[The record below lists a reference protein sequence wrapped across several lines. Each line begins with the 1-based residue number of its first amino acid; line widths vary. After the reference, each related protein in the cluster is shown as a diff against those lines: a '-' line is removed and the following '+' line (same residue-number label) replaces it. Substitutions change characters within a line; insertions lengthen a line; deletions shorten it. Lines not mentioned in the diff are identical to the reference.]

1 MGANEGFISPLDLAK
16 RLRSNTH
23 NPSETLL
30 SVQCLSKPL
39 SINRSEVREIRR
51 LSRFLFCLSVEKEV
65 LVSLVFNP
73 EAIDIFMNF
82 SKITIH
88 RVYDGI
94 YYSVDIEM

>member
-1 MGANEGFISPLDLAK
+1 MGANEEFISPLDLAK

-30 SVQCLSKPL
+30 SIQCLSKPL
-39 SINRSEVREIRR
+39 SINRGQVREIRR
-51 LSRFLFCLSVEKEV
+51 LSRFLFHLSVDKDV
-65 LVSLVFNP
+65 LVSLVFNS
-73 EAIDIFMNF
+73 EAIDVFMDF
-82 SKITIH
+82 SKITVH